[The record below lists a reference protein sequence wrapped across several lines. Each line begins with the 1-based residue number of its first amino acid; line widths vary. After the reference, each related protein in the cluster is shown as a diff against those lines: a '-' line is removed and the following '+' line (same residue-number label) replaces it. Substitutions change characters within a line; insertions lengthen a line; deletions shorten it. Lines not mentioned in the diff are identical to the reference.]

1 MFVRFSR
8 TPYKKKSRWES
19 QDRLF
24 FTSLHLNLFLSWAKS
39 AEHVASQVRKYVTP
53 EFLQHHLEYVGL
65 CIVFPCN
72 FLTIFWASSDFFL
85 LCINREK
92 EDSTQFRGLIIL
104 CIFTAVVFSI
114 FFGLFNSDFNVCFI
128 SLTFWVILITQ
139 NRDIKTRDVAHCVS
153 SLLRKLAMLASDDKI
168 AMLRE
173 ELRMPRL
180 LVQPFPAC
188 YSVRAKWDRRDVNN
202 DR

>member
-1 MFVRFSR
+1 MLKV
-8 TPYKKKSRWES
+8 
-19 QDRLF
+19 
-24 FTSLHLNLFLSWAKS
+24 
-39 AEHVASQVRKYVTP
+39 
-53 EFLQHHLEYVGL
+53 
-65 CIVFPCN
+65 
-72 FLTIFWASSDFFL
+72 
-85 LCINREK
+85 
-92 EDSTQFRGLIIL
+92 
-104 CIFTAVVFSI
+104 SI
-114 FFGLFNSDFNVCFI
+114 FLRVCILKSYNSI
-128 SLTFWVILITQ
+128 YYIRVILITQ